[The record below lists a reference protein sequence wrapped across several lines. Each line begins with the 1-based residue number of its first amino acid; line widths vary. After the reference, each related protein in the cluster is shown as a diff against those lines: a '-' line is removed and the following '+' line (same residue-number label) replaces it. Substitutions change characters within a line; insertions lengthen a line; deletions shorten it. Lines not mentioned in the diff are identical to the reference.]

1 MPWLI
6 AFLGGLLTS
15 IFDWFVKR
23 GVLAVTL
30 TTTYIATF
38 IGLYLIFIIGTTA
51 AFFALQ
57 PITPKGVSFALSF
70 IPPVGYAMFNLFFTA
85 QIAKA
90 VYEFRKE
97 ALKELHASMN
107 RMNY

>member
-1 MPWLI
+1 MPWLPS
-6 AFLGGLLTS
+6 FLGGIVTKLL
-15 IFDWFVKR
+15 DWFVKR

-38 IGLYLIFIIGTTA
+38 ITLYLVFVVTTTT

-57 PITPKGVSFALSF
+57 PITPKGVSFALSM
-70 IPPVGYAMFNLFFTA
+70 IPPVGYAMFNLYLTTK
-85 QIAKA
+85 IAKA